1 MILHITP
8 NAFRHSSRI
17 LKECDVAFGPG
28 HNVPVQ
34 VVALWEPGVER
45 EEVTGTGVKVWR
57 VALATRNWPRHLLI
71 QPIKYVEWLSRIVS
85 RFRRERITLIH
96 AHNVAGLP
104 VGVILKWLT
113 RAPLVYDAHELES
126 ERNGISRLRNRL
138 SGLAERIWIRAA
150 DATITVSDGI
160 ADWYE
165 EAYGIDRP
173 AVVRNIPVRAG
184 APAQRS
190 RVLRETHGIPDD
202 AVLFIYQ
209 GALSRGRGIEQI
221 VEIFSDTEMKNHL
234 VVMGYGALENT
245 VVEAAD
251 RCPNIHFQPAVAPQ
265 DVLHYTS
272 SADIGL
278 CLIENTCLSYYYS
291 LPNKLFEY
299 LLCGL
304 PVIVNDLP
312 EQRKIVE
319 AFDCGWTA
327 PSSLDASKAM
337 IAAIDAGALATRK
350 RGAEHAAS
358 ELDWNNE
365 AARMTAVYLDVSA
378 GKN

>member
-17 LKECDVAFGPG
+17 LKECTVALGRDR
-28 HNVPVQ
+28 NVPIH
-34 VVALWEPGVER
+34 VVALWEPGVEP
-45 EEVTGTGVKVWR
+45 EEVTGTGVTVWR
-57 VALATRNWPRHLLI
+57 VALKTRSLPKHLLV
-71 QPIKYVEWLSRIVS
+71 QPIKYVEWLCRIVS
-85 RFRRERITLIH
+85 RFRRESITLIH

-126 ERNGISRLRNRL
+126 ERNGLSRLRNRL
-138 SGLAERIWIRAA
+138 SGLTERIWIRAA
-150 DATITVSDGI
+150 DATITVSGSI
-160 ADWYE
+160 ADWYQ

-173 AVVRNIPVRAG
+173 AVVRNIPARAG
-184 APAQRS
+184 TPGPES
-190 RVLRETHGIPDD
+190 RILRETHGIPDD

-209 GALSRGRGIEQI
+209 GALSSGRGIEQI
-221 VEIFSDTEMKNHL
+221 VEIFSDETIRNHL
-234 VVMGYGALENT
+234 VVMGYGALEQK
-245 VVEAAD
+245 VVEAANL
-251 RCPNIHFQPAVAPQ
+251 CPNIHFQPAVAPQ
-265 DVLHYTS
+265 EVLHYTS

-304 PVIVNDLP
+304 PVVVNDLP

-319 AFDCGWTA
+319 AFNCGWIV
-327 PSSLDASKAM
+327 PSSLDAKKTA
-337 IAAIDAGALATRK
+337 ITAIDAGALATGK
-350 RGAEHAAS
+350 RGAERAAA
-358 ELDWNNE
+358 ELDWVNE
-365 AARMTAVYLDVSA
+365 AARLTDVYLDVSA
-378 GKN
+378 KKR